1 MTKRSK
7 CIMGIAAALVLAAVV
22 VTTLYNKNR
31 GSNIAAPEYVF
42 TYAENQSEDYPTAQ
56 GARYFADKVYEKT
69 NGRIKINLYTD
80 ARLGDETSVLE
91 QLRYG
96 GIDFARISLMSMADD
111 IKVYNVLELPYLYD
125 NAEHMWKVL
134 DSKIGDRL
142 IGETESM
149 DLVGLSWYDAG
160 ARSFYNSVK
169 EVHTPSDLSGLRIRV
184 AKSSMMFDM
193 IKAFGATPVT
203 VVYADVYSQ
212 LETKTIDGAEN
223 NWPSYESERHWE
235 VAPYMTLDE
244 HNRIPELQLCSKS
257 TWSKLSDSDREII
270 LSCAKESALYER
282 QLWKKTEESARA
294 RAEKGGCIVTTLSKT
309 EMELFREAVSPIYDK
324 YAGEYTELINEIR
337 EVE

>member
-7 CIMGIAAALVLAAVV
+7 CILAAAVILILTAAAVL
-22 VTTLYNKNR
+22 TLYNNNR
-31 GSNIAAPEYVF
+31 GSEIAAPEYVF
-42 TYAENQSEDYPTAQ
+42 TYAENQAEDYPTAQ
-56 GARYFADKVYEKT
+56 GARYFANQVYEKT

-80 ARLGDETSVLE
+80 ARLGDESAVLE

-134 DSKIGDRL
+134 DGKIGDSL
-142 IGETESM
+142 IGEAESM
-149 DLVGLSWYDAG
+149 NLVGLSWYDAG

-169 EVHTPSDLSGLRIRV
+169 EVHTPSDLVGLKIRV
-184 AKSSMMFDM
+184 AKSNMMNDM
-193 IKAFGATPVT
+193 IKALGATPVT
-203 VVYADVYSQ
+203 VVFADVYSQ

-270 LSCAKESALYER
+270 LSCAKASALYER
-282 QLWKKTEESARA
+282 QLWKKTEESARKK
-294 RAEKGGCIVTTLSKT
+294 AESGGCIVTTLS
-309 EMELFREAVSPIYDK
+309 EGELELFREAVSPIYDK
-324 YAGEYTELINEIR
+324 YAGEYIELIREIQ